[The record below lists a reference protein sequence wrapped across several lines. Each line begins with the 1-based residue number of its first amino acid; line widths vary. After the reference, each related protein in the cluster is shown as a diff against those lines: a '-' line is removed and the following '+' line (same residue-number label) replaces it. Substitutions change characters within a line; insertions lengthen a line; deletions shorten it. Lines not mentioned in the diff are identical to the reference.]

1 MDQQRTGGGAGEAA
15 KRHGINLIGLVAL
28 VISSSI
34 GSGVFALSSDIAKA
48 ASPGAALVAWAL
60 CGVGFM
66 ALATTFGRLSIARPD
81 LHGLSAYAREG
92 FGPFIGF
99 VSGWGYWL
107 SIWMGIVAFGVMF
120 ATTLG
125 YFIPAFSH
133 GLTVW
138 SIVVISIL
146 DWALVFLVNRG
157 VERASIVNAVV
168 MVCKLVPIF
177 AFIAAMAAVFDPA
190 AFTADLWGAGPAAE
204 SAVADGAA
212 RAVSGSVPGQV
223 VACLMVMM
231 WVFVGMEGATVLG
244 HRARRVRDVSRA
256 TVLGSL
262 ALVAIYVAA
271 SVLPYGFLS
280 RAELM
285 GVRAP
290 SMPYLFE
297 RVVGPWGGAFVS
309 VGLIVSIFG
318 ASLSYT
324 MLASETMF
332 EMAQMRL
339 LPSAFSRANA
349 NGAPTAA
356 LFATGAMVQALTVL
370 MLFSAAAYQFAY
382 SLCTASIVISW
393 SLAAGF
399 QVREA
404 WRRRGDGW
412 LRDAAVAGLA
422 AVFLVVAVVI
432 AGAQLLL
439 LCCIAY
445 VPGIVFYVLARREH
459 GAEQALTARER
470 LIALAICLA
479 ATAAIVGLA
488 TQVITI

>member
-1 MDQQRTGGGAGEAA
+1 MEQQRTGGGAGGAA

-60 CGVGFM
+60 CGVGFL

-177 AFIAAMAAVFDPA
+177 AFIAAMVAVFSPA
-190 AFTADLWGAGPAAE
+190 SFTADFWGAGAA
-204 SAVADGAA
+204 AGGPDAA
-212 RAVSGSVPGQV
+212 GSLSGSVSGQV
-223 VACLMVMM
+223 IACLMVMM

-280 RAELM
+280 RSELM
-285 GVRAP
+285 DVPAP

-309 VGLIVSIFG
+309 AGLIVSIFG

-339 LPSAFSRANA
+339 LPSAFARANA

-356 LFATGAMVQALTVL
+356 LIATGAMVQALTVL

-404 WRRRGDGW
+404 WGRRGDGW

-422 AVFLVVAVVI
+422 AAFLVVAVVI